1 MPASNPSSICTRP
14 ILARCHL
21 PPRLCIL
28 IPLLL
33 AGTSACPHSL
43 LGRMIILSALKDRK
57 RTQVD
62 HCVPHIFP
70 MSRCDPWSYLVK
82 SIISPSWLFLSLTA
96 HLWIQRTQSGHASAF
111 ASSRIGLKLCPL
123 MILFFFHFPVDIGIY
138 FQ

>member
-28 IPLLL
+28 IPLL

-96 HLWIQRTQSGHASAF
+96 HLWMQRTQSGHASAF